1 MAKAI
6 VVGYDGSDNSGDGLA
21 LAAEL
26 ARLTDARLLVAFVY
40 AGKSPFVGAVAAS
53 IGVTMREEAE
63 QVLRRGLRHLPAD
76 VRSETVALPDS
87 SPARALEELAVERD
101 AAMIVLGSTRFG
113 PVGSILIGSLGRR
126 LLHGAPCAVAVA
138 PRNYR
143 QHPATRV
150 AKVGICWD
158 GSPEAKLAL
167 RAAVKLA
174 AMAEAELCVCTA
186 VDNRGFLHPNY
197 PGDYVPE
204 AGGLMEAAQGVAAEA
219 LEQVP
224 GHMPASLH
232 VLVGDPAGVIA
243 ERAGAEGFD
252 LLVSGSRGYGPVRR
266 VLLGGMSDRL
276 MRMAPCPVLIVPR
289 GAGAPGRE
297 PESRDEAA
305 VKI

>member
-1 MAKAI
+1 
-6 VVGYDGSDNSGDGLA
+6 
-21 LAAEL
+21 
-26 ARLTDARLLVAFVY
+26 
-40 AGKSPFVGAVAAS
+40 
-53 IGVTMREEAE
+53 
-63 QVLRRGLRHLPAD
+63 
-76 VRSETVALPDS
+76 
-87 SPARALEELAVERD
+87 
-101 AAMIVLGSTRFG
+101 
-113 PVGSILIGSLGRR
+113 
-126 LLHGAPCAVAVA
+126 
-138 PRNYR
+138 
-143 QHPATRV
+143 
-150 AKVGICWD
+150 
-158 GSPEAKLAL
+158 
-167 RAAVKLA
+167 
-174 AMAEAELCVCTA
+174 
-186 VDNRGFLHPNY
+186 
-197 PGDYVPE
+197 
-204 AGGLMEAAQGVAAEA
+204 MEAAQGVAAEA